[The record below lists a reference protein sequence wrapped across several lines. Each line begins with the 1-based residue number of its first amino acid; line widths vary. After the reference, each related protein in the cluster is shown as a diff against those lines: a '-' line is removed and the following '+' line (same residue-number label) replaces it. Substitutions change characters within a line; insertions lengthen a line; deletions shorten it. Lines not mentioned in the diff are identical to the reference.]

1 MEAGLCS
8 APLPA
13 GRPADT
19 ACRVSARAPPACCTP
34 TLPEPFPPHTKGNG
48 PGARSNLFDVFRNI
62 ADDEREHVKTMTA
75 CRDYSIVDDLAR
87 KKLTSK
93 EPTLPPGAGVASS
106 STPNLVVDS
115 GPSNGK

>member
-1 MEAGLCS
+1 MLERQS
-8 APLPA
+8 P
-13 GRPADT
+13 RM
-19 ACRVSARAPPACCTP
+19 
-34 TLPEPFPPHTKGNG
+34 PEGTCG

-106 STPNLVVDS
+106 SMPNLVVDKA
-115 GPSNGK
+115 PSNGK